1 MSNWISENIGN
12 IIAIVILAAVIAAI
26 VIHLI
31 KQKKRGK
38 SSCGCSCGSCPMKP
52 PAHPNS
58 CRANLKQKTNNVRPR
73 RISSALPILCF
84 GAIYCN

>member
-1 MSNWISENIGN
+1 MFNWISENIGN

-38 SSCGCSCGSCPMKP
+38 SSCGCNCGSCPMGGSC
-52 PAHPNS
+52 HSNS
-58 CRANLKQKTNNVRPR
+58 C
-73 RISSALPILCF
+73 SAK
-84 GAIYCN
+84 

>member
-1 MSNWISENIGN
+1 MFNWISENIGN

-38 SSCGCSCGSCPMKP
+38 SSCGCSCDSCPMK
-52 PAHPNS
+52 NS
-58 CRANLKQKTNNVRPR
+58 CHSN
-73 RISSALPILCF
+73 SCSAK
-84 GAIYCN
+84 

>member
-31 KQKKRGK
+31 KQKKRGIRTRRPCAVP
-38 SSCGCSCGSCPMKP
+38 SC
-52 PAHPNS
+52 
-58 CRANLKQKTNNVRPR
+58 
-73 RISSALPILCF
+73 
-84 GAIYCN
+84 

>member
-1 MSNWISENIGN
+1 MFNWISENIGN

-38 SSCGCSCGSCPMKP
+38 SSCGCKCAHCPMAGSCHK
-52 PAHPNS
+52 
-58 CRANLKQKTNNVRPR
+58 K
-73 RISSALPILCF
+73 
-84 GAIYCN
+84 

>member
-1 MSNWISENIGN
+1 MFNWISENIGN

-38 SSCGCSCGSCPMKP
+38 SSCGCGCGSCPMK
-52 PAHPNS
+52 NS
-58 CRANLKQKTNNVRPR
+58 CHSN
-73 RISSALPILCF
+73 SCSAK
-84 GAIYCN
+84 